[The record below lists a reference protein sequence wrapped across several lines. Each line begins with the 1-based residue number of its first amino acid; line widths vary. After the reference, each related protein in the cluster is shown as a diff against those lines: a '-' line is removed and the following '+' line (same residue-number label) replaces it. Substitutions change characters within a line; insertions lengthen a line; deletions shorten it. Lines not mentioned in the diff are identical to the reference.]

1 MAIYHVASNTMLEL
15 LGHETFG
22 ALNILERGDLQRL
35 LRQRVDVVAE
45 GCFVL
50 AEEFGEWDDS
60 RRRIDLLAIDRDAN
74 LVVIE
79 LKRSED
85 GGHLDLQALRY
96 AAMVS
101 TMSFEQAVTAH
112 AAYREKYNI
121 EGDARQAI
129 LDFLGIVDLG
139 EKVFGDDVR
148 IVLVSADFSKEIT
161 TTVMW
166 LNERE
171 LDIRC
176 VRIRPYRF
184 NDEVFFDVQQ
194 VIPLPEAE
202 EYQVRVREKNE
213 RRREIRR
220 SGAREYARFVISV
233 AGRPLGTF
241 NKRQAVL
248 QTVKALSARG
258 ISPEEMSGTAP
269 ERGDRFFIST
279 SSTLDSASFRE
290 QFARERRQGGRSF
303 DASRWFCED
312 DELLHVGS
320 KTYAV
325 SNQWGIGTEEILVRL
340 TTSFPQA
347 QVEIGRVEDAP

>member
-1 MAIYHVASNTMLEL
+1 MAIYHVVNNSTLEL
-15 LGHETFG
+15 LSHETFG
-22 ALNILERGDLQRL
+22 SLSIMERTDLQRL
-35 LRQRVDVVAE
+35 IRQRVEVVAE
-45 GCFVL
+45 ECLVL
-50 AEEFGEWDDS
+50 AEEFGDWDDS

-101 TMSFEQAVTAH
+101 TMSFEQAVAAH
-112 AAYREKYNI
+112 AAFRRKYEM

-129 LDFLGIVDLG
+129 LDFLGIIEPE

-166 LNERE
+166 LNDRE

-176 VRIRPYRF
+176 VRIRPYRL
-184 NDEVFFDVQQ
+184 NDEVLFDVQQ

-213 RRREIRR
+213 RRRESRHG
-220 SGAREYARFVISV
+220 SVREHARFVITIG
-233 AGRPLGTF
+233 GRPLGTF

-248 QTVKALSARG
+248 QIVKALSACG
-258 ISPEEMSGTAP
+258 VSPEQMSKLVP

-279 SSTLDSASFRE
+279 SGTLASIAFSE
-290 QFARERRQGGRSF
+290 QLGRERRQSGRSF
-303 DASRWFCED
+303 DPIRWFCED
-312 DELLHVGS
+312 DELIHMDS

-325 SNQWGIGTEEILVRL
+325 SNQWGVGTEEMLVRL
-340 TTSFPQA
+340 TTAFPQA
-347 QVEIGRVEDAP
+347 QVEIRRDESV

>member
-1 MAIYHVASNTMLEL
+1 MAIYHVANNSTLEL
-15 LGHETFG
+15 LGQETFG
-22 ALNILERGDLQRL
+22 SLNLMERSDLQRL

-50 AEEFGEWDDS
+50 AEEFGDWDDS

-96 AAMVS
+96 AAMIS
-101 TMSFEQAVTAH
+101 TMSFEQAVAAH
-112 AAYREKYNI
+112 AAYREKYKM
-121 EGDARQAI
+121 EGDARQAV
-129 LDFLGIVDLG
+129 LDFLGIIDPS
-139 EKVFGDDVR
+139 EKLFGDDVR

-184 NDEVFFDVQQ
+184 NDQVLFDVQQ

-213 RRREIRR
+213 RRRESRHA
-220 SGAREYARFVISV
+220 GPREYARFVITV
-233 AGRPLGTF
+233 GGRPLGTF

-248 QTVKALSARG
+248 QIVKELSARG
-258 ISPEEMSGTAP
+258 VSPEQMSKLAP

-279 SSTLDSASFRE
+279 SGTVASAAFCE
-290 QFARERRQGGRSF
+290 QLARERRQSGRSF
-303 DASRWFCED
+303 DPSRWFCDD
-312 DELLHVGS
+312 DELLHVDS

-325 SNQWGIGTEEILVRL
+325 SNQWGVGTEEVLVRL
-340 TTSFPQA
+340 TTAFPQA
-347 QVEIGRVEDAP
+347 QVEIRRDATD